1 MKDET
6 YEQFEKRLTI
16 RSWTLITIAMF
27 LPLLPLA
34 IIYFYG

>member
-6 YEQFEKRLTI
+6 YEEMERRLTI
-16 RSWTLITIAMF
+16 RSWTLITIAML

>member
-6 YEQFEKRLTI
+6 YEEMERRLAI
-16 RSWTLITIAMF
+16 RSWTLITIAMVM
-27 LPLLPLA
+27 PLLPLA

>member
-1 MKDET
+1 MKHET
-6 YEQFEKRLTI
+6 YAQMERRLAI

-34 IIYFYG
+34 VIYFYG